1 MGLQDDNIRGNMA
14 ITNTISP
21 GITASIM
28 NEKLPDTPLALVPIR
43 WSGLPLRRTKLLMP
57 RDANDQQGHGSR
69 REAT

>member
-28 NEKLPDTPLALVPIR
+28 NEKLPDTPLA
-43 WSGLPLRRTKLLMP
+43 
-57 RDANDQQGHGSR
+57 
-69 REAT
+69 